1 MRIYAGIDEAGY
13 GPLLG
18 PMTVACTAW
27 STDEA
32 LGMWPDLWKALS
44 GAVCKRPTDRKDR
57 VAIDDSKTLKGSK
70 EAKTHPLRNLERGVL
85 STLDAMTRHTRAKE
99 IELFPLKESDFLKS
113 LGCGPADALPWHKE
127 LPTTMLP
134 VATTGDE
141 LRIAANRMHL
151 AFEESGA
158 RLLCNR
164 CTIIEPEELN
174 QFSKATGSKSAVS
187 ELALLRLL
195 CELREKYADVELC
208 VACDRQSGRTRY
220 LKPLQRAFPEA
231 MIRIHEEN
239 DRESRYQVIDGKQNM
254 FISFEAESEQRHL
267 PVALASMT
275 AKYVRELS
283 MRRMNAFFANLLP
296 GIAPTA
302 GYVEDGRR
310 FLEVIRPH
318 LSKWG
323 LEIDRL
329 VRNF

>member
-44 GAVCKRPTDRKDR
+44 SAVCKCPTDHKGR

-70 EAKTHPLRNLERGVL
+70 ESKTHPLRNLERGVL
-85 STLDAMTRHTRAKE
+85 STLDAMTRQTRAKE
-99 IELFPLKESDFLKS
+99 IDLFPLKESEFIKL
-113 LGCGPADALPWHKE
+113 LGCGPADALPWHKD

-158 RLLCNR
+158 RLLSNR

-195 CELREKYADVELC
+195 CELREKFADVELC

>member
-18 PMTVACTAW
+18 PMTIACTEW

-32 LGMWPDLWKALS
+32 LGKWPDLWKELS
-44 GAVCKRPTDRKDR
+44 SAVCKRPTDHKGRI
-57 VAIDDSKTLKGSK
+57 AIDDSKTLKGAK
-70 EAKTHPLRNLERGVL
+70 EAKTHPLRHLERGVL
-85 STLDAMTRHTRAKE
+85 STLAAMTRPVRDQET
-99 IELFPLKESDFLKS
+99 ELFPLLESNLLKL

-127 LPTTMLP
+127 LSTTLLP
-134 VATTGDE
+134 VATTADE
-141 LRIAANRMHL
+141 LRVAANRLHL
-151 AFEESGA
+151 AFMESGA
-158 RLLCNR
+158 RMLRNR

-174 QFSKATGSKSAVS
+174 EFAKVTGSKSAVS

-195 CELREKYADVELC
+195 CELREKYMDAELC

-220 LKPLQRAFPEA
+220 LQPLQRAFPEA

-239 DRESRYQVIDGKQNM
+239 DRQSRYQVIDGKQNM
-254 FISFEAESEQRHL
+254 FISFETESEQRHL

-275 AKYVRELS
+275 AKYMRELS
-283 MRRMNAFFANLLP
+283 MRRMNAFFRHVIP
-296 GIAPTA
+296 GIVPTA

-318 LSKWG
+318 LTALG

-329 VRNF
+329 VRKC